1 LAFAIDGF
9 IMNKHDFLQN
19 FQFSALDVSLHQYQH
34 LGALKPAAVLIALI
48 EENKQLSVVLTK
60 RASHLKHHPGQI
72 SFPGGK
78 MEDFDT
84 SFINTAIREA
94 EEEIGLNS
102 NNINIVGQLLPYET
116 ISGYVV
122 IPIIAF
128 IDKNQNYV
136 IDKNEV
142 AEIFQV
148 PLQHFLDFNNHYM
161 VTIERHRKPFPIH
174 FMPFEHHNIW
184 GATAVMLKDLAIQL
198 S

>member
-1 LAFAIDGF
+1 
-9 IMNKHDFLQN
+9 MTKNDFFQK
-19 FQFSALDVSLHQYQH
+19 FQFSSLNNSLHQYQH
-34 LGALKPAAVLIALI
+34 HAALKPAAVLIALT
-48 EENKQLSVVLTK
+48 EVNDQLFVVLTK

-78 MEDFDT
+78 MEDFDAGFV
-84 SFINTAIREA
+84 SVAIREA

-102 NNINIVGQLLPYET
+102 NNIKIVGKLLPYET

-122 IPIIAF
+122 TPIIAF
-128 IDKNQNYV
+128 IDEKQNYV

-148 PLQHFLDFNNHYM
+148 PLQHFLDFNNHYT
-161 VTIERHRKPFPIH
+161 VTIERHRKPFSIH

-184 GATAVMLKDLAIQL
+184 GATAVMLKDLAIHL

>member
-1 LAFAIDGF
+1 MDGF
-9 IMNKHDFLQN
+9 IMTKHDFLQK
-19 FQFSALDVSLHQYQH
+19 FQLSILNDSLHQYQH
-34 LGALKPAAVLIALI
+34 HETLKPAAVLIALI

-78 MEDFDT
+78 MEDFDAGFV
-84 SFINTAIREA
+84 SAAIREA
-94 EEEIGLNS
+94 EEEIGLNID
-102 NNINIVGQLLPYET
+102 NINIVGQLLPYET

-122 IPIIAF
+122 TPIIAF
-128 IDKNQNYV
+128 IDKKQHYV
-136 IDKNEV
+136 IDENEV
-142 AEIFQV
+142 AEIFHV
-148 PLQHFLDFNNHYM
+148 PLQHFLNISNYYT
-161 VTIERHRKPFPIH
+161 VTIERHRKPFSIH

>member
-1 LAFAIDGF
+1 
-9 IMNKHDFLQN
+9 MTKNDFLLR
-19 FQFSALDVSLHQYQH
+19 FQLSCLDDSLHQYQH
-34 LGALKPAAVLIALI
+34 DSPLKPAAVLIALI

-78 MEDFDT
+78 MEDFDAGFV
-84 SFINTAIREA
+84 SAAIREA

-122 IPIIAF
+122 TPIIAF
-128 IDKNQNYV
+128 INNKQDYV
-136 IDKNEV
+136 IDENEV

-148 PLQHFLDFNNHYM
+148 PLQHFLDFSNHYT
-161 VTIERHRKPFPIH
+161 VNIERHNKPFSIH

>member
-1 LAFAIDGF
+1 MDGF
-9 IMNKHDFLQN
+9 IMTKHDFLQK
-19 FQFSALDVSLHQYQH
+19 FQLSILNDSLHQYQH
-34 LGALKPAAVLIALI
+34 HTTLKPAAVLIALI

-72 SFPGGK
+72 SCPGGK
-78 MEDFDT
+78 MEDFDAGFV
-84 SFINTAIREA
+84 SAAIREA

-102 NNINIVGQLLPYET
+102 DNINIVGQLLPYET

-122 IPIIAF
+122 TPIIAF
-128 IDKNQNYV
+128 IDKKQNYV
-136 IDKNEV
+136 IDENEV
-142 AEIFQV
+142 AEIFHV
-148 PLQHFLDFNNHYM
+148 PLQHFLNVSNHYT
-161 VTIERHRKPFPIH
+161 VTIERHRKPFSIH

>member
-1 LAFAIDGF
+1 
-9 IMNKHDFLQN
+9 M
-19 FQFSALDVSLHQYQH
+19 
-34 LGALKPAAVLIALI
+34 LIALTEI
-48 EENKQLSVVLTK
+48 DEQLFILLTK
-60 RASHLKHHPGQI
+60 RANHLKHHPGQI

-78 MEDFDT
+78 MEDFDAG
-84 SFINTAIREA
+84 FVGAAIREA

-102 NNINIVGQLLPYET
+102 NNINIIGQLLPYET

-122 IPIIAF
+122 TPIIAF
-128 IDKNQNYV
+128 IDEQQNYV

-148 PLQHFLDFNNHYM
+148 PLQHFLNFDNHY
-161 VTIERHRKPFPIH
+161 VVSIERHCKPFSIH

-184 GATAVMLKDLAIQL
+184 GATAVMLKDLAIHL

>member
-1 LAFAIDGF
+1 
-9 IMNKHDFLQN
+9 MMTKNDFLQK
-19 FQFSALDVSLHQYQH
+19 FQLSKLDDSLHQYQH
-34 LGALKPAAVLIALI
+34 HAELKPAAVLIALI
-48 EENKQLSVVLTK
+48 EENNKLSIVLTK

-78 MEDFDT
+78 MEDFDAG
-84 SFINTAIREA
+84 FISAAIREA

-102 NNINIVGQLLPYET
+102 DNINIIGQLLPYET

-122 IPIIAF
+122 TPIIAF
-128 IDKNQNYV
+128 INNKQDYV

-142 AEIFQV
+142 DEIFQV
-148 PLQHFLDFNNHYM
+148 PLQHFLDFNNHYI
-161 VTIERHRKPFPIH
+161 VNIERHRKPFSIH

-184 GATAVMLKDLAIQL
+184 GATAVMLKDLAIHL

>member
-1 LAFAIDGF
+1 
-9 IMNKHDFLQN
+9 MTKNDFFQK
-19 FQFSALDVSLHQYQH
+19 FQFSSLNDSLHQYQH
-34 LGALKPAAVLIALI
+34 LAPLKPAAVLIALTEI
-48 EENKQLSVVLTK
+48 DEKLFVVLTK
-60 RASHLKHHPGQI
+60 RANHLKHHPGQI

-78 MEDFDT
+78 MEDFDAD
-84 SFINTAIREA
+84 FISAAIREA

-102 NNINIVGQLLPYET
+102 DNINIVGKLLPYET

-122 IPIIAF
+122 TPIIAF
-128 IDKNQNYV
+128 IDQKQNYV

-148 PLQHFLDFNNHYM
+148 PLQHFLNFNNHYT
-161 VTIERHRKPFPIH
+161 VTIERHRKPFSIH

-184 GATAVMLKDLAIQL
+184 GATAVMLKDLAIHL

>member
-1 LAFAIDGF
+1 MDGF
-9 IMNKHDFLQN
+9 IMTKHDFLQK
-19 FQFSALDVSLHQYQH
+19 FQLSILNDSLHQYQH
-34 LGALKPAAVLIALI
+34 HATLKPAAVLIALI

-78 MEDFDT
+78 MEDFDAGFV
-84 SFINTAIREA
+84 SAAIREA
-94 EEEIGLNS
+94 EEEIGLNID
-102 NNINIVGQLLPYET
+102 NINIVGQLLPYET

-122 IPIIAF
+122 TPIIAF
-128 IDKNQNYV
+128 IDKKQHYV
-136 IDKNEV
+136 IDENEV
-142 AEIFQV
+142 AEIFHV
-148 PLQHFLDFNNHYM
+148 PLQHFLNISNYYT
-161 VTIERHRKPFPIH
+161 VTIERHRKPFSIH